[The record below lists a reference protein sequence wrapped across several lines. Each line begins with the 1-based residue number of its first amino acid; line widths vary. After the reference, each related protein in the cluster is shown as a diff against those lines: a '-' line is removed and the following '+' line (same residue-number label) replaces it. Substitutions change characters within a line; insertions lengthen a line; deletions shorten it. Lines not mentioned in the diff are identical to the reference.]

1 MKLSRRTIT
10 KFMAAGTVATLAPR
24 IATAQSGPL
33 KIGVLTPLSGG
44 GATLGEDSLRGMQWG
59 VEKINAA
66 GGIAG
71 RKIELVVQE
80 ETSPK
85 DTIERFRQLVLK
97 DRVESVH
104 GLISTGV
111 TLALAPVAEEERVL
125 TMCWHGTTQ
134 NGVQEVMPNTNF
146 VFRSTDN
153 ECEAVM
159 SALLTV
165 KYLKGQFRTIA
176 GINPDYSYGR
186 NNWEAF
192 KVLLARYGI
201 DAKVV
206 SEQWVKPGASD
217 LTANV
222 AALGAAKPDLIFSS
236 MFLADVP
243 IFLRQGTSAGLFKN
257 AKLVLPAAGVQTN
270 SLRKE
275 FVPPGTVFGHDT
287 LYFAHPSAS
296 SLQKAFIADYAAR
309 HKAIPSSCADRAY
322 FNLMAY
328 KAGVEAAHKAV
339 GRWPKPEEIA
349 AAIPGVE
356 VESIGGKGAYR
367 KDKIANQMFYQGLT
381 TNDNAMEVPTLSKFE
396 GIYSDQLQKPAGA
409 DFWEWIKSSPFPI

>member
-1 MKLSRRTIT
+1 MTIQRRTFSKIA
-10 KFMAAGTVATLAPR
+10 AAGALAVAAPS
-24 IATAQSGPL
+24 ILKAQTGPL
-33 KIGVLTPLSGG
+33 RLGVLTPRSGAA
-44 GATLGEDSLRGMQWG
+44 ATLGEDSLRGMQWG
-59 VEKINAA
+59 ADRINAA

-71 RKIELVVQE
+71 RQVQLIVQE

-97 DRVESVH
+97 DRVDSVH

-111 TLALAPVAEEERVL
+111 TLALAPIAEEERVL

-134 NGVQEVMPNTNF
+134 NGVQEVMPKTNF

-165 KYLKGQFRTIA
+165 KLLKGQFRTIA
-176 GINPDYSYGR
+176 GVNPDYSYGR

-192 KVLLARYGI
+192 KVILARYGI
-201 DAKVV
+201 EARVV
-206 SEQWVKPGASD
+206 SEQWIKPGATD

-222 AALGAAKPDLIFSS
+222 AALSAAKPDLIFSS

-243 IFLRQGTSAGLFKN
+243 IFLRQGKAAGLFDKSR
-257 AKLVLPAAGVQTN
+257 LVLPAAGVQTN
-270 SLRKE
+270 VLRKE
-275 FVPPGTVFGHDT
+275 FVPEGTVFGHDT
-287 LYFAHPSAS
+287 LYFAHPGASA
-296 SLQKAFIADYAAR
+296 LQKAFIAEYRDRY
-309 HKAIPSSCADRAY
+309 KAIPSSCADRAY

-339 GRWPKPEEIA
+339 GRWPKPDEIA
-349 AAIPGVE
+349 AAIPGLA
-356 VESIGGKGAYR
+356 VESIGGKGMYR
-367 KDKIANQMFYQGLT
+367 ADKVANQMFYQGLT
-381 TNDNAMEVPTLSKFE
+381 TNQNDMDVPTLSKVESVF
-396 GIYSDQLQKPAGA
+396 SDQLQKPNGA
-409 DFWEWIKSSPFPI
+409 DFWEWIKSTSFPI